1 MSDPFTGFKSL
12 PALTRDKNYLIL
24 LSCPRICRGPR
35 SPMAE
40 TEDLKSF
47 QCRFESDRGH
57 HLTFGDVRALVKQ
70 LRAQQK
76 S

>member
-1 MSDPFTGFKSL
+1 MRVNFYSL
-12 PALTRDKNYLIL
+12 RLVDSAHYL
-24 LSCPRICRGPR
+24 RPR

-57 HLTFGDVRALVKQ
+57 QSYLLSFIRA
-70 LRAQQK
+70 
-76 S
+76 